1 MYPSKNNKGDE
12 AILDSGHVLPGLVT
26 YRGNLGTRG
35 LVYLY
40 AFIFISLIAYL
51 SFILVRAYAFVV
63 YAY

>member
-1 MYPSKNNKGDE
+1 MYHSKNTWGDE
-12 AILDSGHVLPGLVT
+12 AILDSKRVLPGLVT

-40 AFIFISLIAYL
+40 VLILVSLIAYL

-63 YAY
+63 Y